1 MSPSVQA
8 LDERSFEAA
17 IGREDLPTVVDFWAP
32 WCGPCRM
39 MAPAF
44 EAAAGQ
50 LGANARFA
58 KVNTDEA
65 PGLAR
70 RLGVRAIPTLVLFRG
85 GQELKRV
92 SGLMDVGSLARW
104 IEAA

>member
-1 MSPSVQA
+1 MSPKVQA
-8 LDERSFEAA
+8 LDERSFDAA
-17 IGREDLPTVVDFWAP
+17 IGRQDLPTIVDFWAP

-44 EAAAGQ
+44 EAVAGQ
-50 LGANARFA
+50 LGARASFA
-58 KVNTDEA
+58 KLNTDEA
-65 PGLAR
+65 PAIAH

-85 GQELKRV
+85 GRELKRA
-92 SGLMDVGSLARW
+92 SGLMDAGSLARW

>member
-1 MSPSVQA
+1 MSPGVQA
-8 LDERSFEAA
+8 LDEGSFEAA
-17 IGREDLPTVVDFWAP
+17 IGREDLPTIVDFWAP

-44 EAAAGQ
+44 DAAAGQ
-50 LGANARFA
+50 LGARARFA

-85 GQELKRV
+85 GREVKRV